1 MSIEMNKINHS
12 EDNCNEVIFLQTE
25 MPMDSIPNETLINDN
40 EVKLNPTIEIEK
52 YFQRLEPGYLKQL
65 ELLNLQ
71 IGKTMNPETKV
82 VACIPVA
89 GHQESSNIY
98 RTLESYANQKGDMN
112 ELEVLLFINSPEKAI
127 VENKEEIK
135 KTLSEIE
142 KAKVG
147 FENLQVRVVQFFL
160 TQDQVRIG
168 NIRKIGTDLAL
179 LRQQESG
186 IKRDLILLSNDAD
199 NQGISEEYTE
209 SFIKYF
215 NMNPEKEGAVGNL
228 QYDPNAF
235 IRFPTVHMQ
244 QELATFLDQV
254 GFENGNVMLFG
265 NNSCMKS
272 SIYASIGGYPPGL
285 KTTEQEWTGNTI
297 RKLRKTGSTLGFIK
311 DAILTSSSRRGVV
324 SSILGLKEQVAFS
337 DTSTENIMRSLDIES
352 YPIFDYENKE
362 ALSKLRLELEEV
374 INATLDVYEKGE
386 KLGKDAYYYRNNL
399 EKIGIHYEVIDDII
413 HITNIDRFIERQELM
428 QGMIKGGE
436 RNMAKVIEESWKV

>member
-12 EDNCNEVIFLQTE
+12 EDNCNEVIFLQTG

-40 EVKLNPTIEIEK
+40 EAKLNSTIEIEK

-65 ELLNLQ
+65 ESLNLQ
-71 IGKTMNPETKV
+71 IGKIMNPETKV

-98 RTLESYANQKGDMN
+98 RTLESYANQKGDMK
-112 ELEVLLFINSPEKAI
+112 ELEVLLFINSPEEAI
-127 VENKEEIK
+127 IENQEEIK
-135 KTLSEIE
+135 KTLSEIG
-142 KAKVG
+142 KAKVD
-147 FENLQVRVVQFFL
+147 FESLQVRIVQFFL
-160 TQDQVRIG
+160 TRDQVRIG

-179 LRQQESG
+179 LRQKESK
-186 IKRDLILLSNDAD
+186 IETDLILLSNDAD

-209 SFIKYF
+209 SFIEYF
-215 NMNPEKEGAVGNL
+215 NMNSEKEGAVGNL

-235 IRFPTVHMQ
+235 IRFPVVHMQ

-297 RKLRKTGSTLGFIK
+297 RRLRKNKSTLGFIK

-374 INATLDVYEKGE
+374 INATLDAYETGE
-386 KLGKDAYYYRNNL
+386 KLGKDAYYYRSNL
-399 EKIGIHYEVIDDII
+399 EKIGIRYEVIDNII
-413 HITNIDRFIERQELM
+413 YITNMDRFIERQELM
-428 QGMIKGGE
+428 QGMIKRGE
-436 RNMAKVIEESWKV
+436 KNMAKVIEESWKV